1 MKIALSVWSVHSYF
15 NSGEWS
21 HADLAEFVVNETKAT
36 GIEVLT
42 RYWKPEEL
50 ESFRAALDHHQLQV
64 AAIGASNNF
73 SYSDP
78 VKRTEQVREIMGAVD
93 LARTLG
99 TRIVRVFAGDVPP
112 NGSSYDEVKGWI
124 VEGLREAAAYAAEKD
139 VLLCLEN
146 HGVFA
151 GKADQ
156 VLGILQE
163 VNSPFL
169 RSTFDTG
176 NFLLVNEHPGEALET
191 LHTQVAHVHFKD
203 FVRVDEHYEG
213 RSYQALS
220 GDRFAGRIA
229 GEGSIDLNS
238 LMTRLRQAGYDGWLT
253 VEYEGD
259 EEQKS
264 GATRSLANLD
274 RILSTII

>member
-21 HADLAEFVVNETKAT
+21 HADLAAFVANETKAA

-50 ESFRAALDHHQLQV
+50 ESFRTALDRHQLEV

-73 SYSDP
+73 SFGDP
-78 VKRTEQVREIMGAVD
+78 AQRAEQVREITGAVD
-93 LARTLG
+93 LALTLG

-112 NGSSYDEVKGWI
+112 DGRSYDEVKGWI

-139 VLLCLEN
+139 ILLCLEN

-176 NFLLVNEHPGEALET
+176 NFLLVNENPGEALET
-191 LHTQVAHVHFKD
+191 LHAQVAHVHFKD
-203 FVRVDEHYEG
+203 FVRVDENYEG
-213 RSYQALS
+213 RAYPSLS
-220 GDRFAGRIA
+220 GERFAGRIA
-229 GEGSIDLNS
+229 GEGSIDLNA
-238 LMTRLRQAGYDGWLT
+238 LITRLRHSGYNGWLT

-259 EEQKS
+259 DEQKS
-264 GATRSLANLD
+264 GAAGSIANLD